1 MKTSQASLGRESDF
15 VVRQRNGSY
24 KLSRDFAEANGL
36 DPEISYKSKSDCV
49 SIVRALA
56 PGVKLKPL
64 KPQAVA
70 RMGPSFSNFWV
81 GFFATLTISTAVT
94 MSYFSEMINGS
105 LGLID
110 DHEYL
115 SFLGDDREIAW
126 NDVPLLLEGTEAGT
140 WGEGTRFRPMYF
152 LLRILQ
158 TKFFGLDGAMW
169 FGSRLVIFAITIA
182 LLGLAVWRLI
192 GHILDEKQISE
203 TAKLALQLATSI
215 WVIVLAASMAS
226 WSDIITRLGPSEI
239 YVALGFAIMVY
250 GLTHSELAR
259 APYFGWMLAILG
271 VILAITTKE
280 NGILLLAPLVT
291 IVLLQMRT
299 QIKLVWGL
307 LSLVVPLGVGLW
319 VLTGITL
326 GMSKAGG
333 DVYGEQRGLSG
344 LFVALVANPYFWIT
358 LLVGASAITL
368 EVIKV
373 GRTPRTEIAPGQL
386 AWIAALRRYPL
397 TVFAAL
403 TLIQI
408 VGESFFYQN
417 SLSQGVFSP
426 ARYGIGSELA
436 AVSIAMIA
444 TALAISFYEKRS
456 APNKL
461 TLRVAASALSVG
473 VVLGSLAP
481 IGRAATEFPALSQ
494 GTISYLSYQMSVM
507 EEAASYLIQF
517 EDAQVLL
524 LLDEPYDFE
533 RAMSLPLFL
542 ENLADRETLFFVQA
556 QIPKEL
562 EVDPLQEGLAS
573 RLKDISTDGS
583 MDRPWQI
590 SPIDQINSESEVLC
604 FFFGQEV
611 SLPSCTR
618 TIGIG

>member
-1 MKTSQASLGRESDF
+1 
-15 VVRQRNGSY
+15 
-24 KLSRDFAEANGL
+24 
-36 DPEISYKSKSDCV
+36 
-49 SIVRALA
+49 
-56 PGVKLKPL
+56 
-64 KPQAVA
+64 
-70 RMGPSFSNFWV
+70 
-81 GFFATLTISTAVT
+81 
-94 MSYFSEMINGS
+94 
-105 LGLID
+105 
-110 DHEYL
+110 
-115 SFLGDDREIAW
+115 
-126 NDVPLLLEGTEAGT
+126 
-140 WGEGTRFRPMYF
+140 
-152 LLRILQ
+152 
-158 TKFFGLDGAMW
+158 
-169 FGSRLVIFAITIA
+169 
-182 LLGLAVWRLI
+182 
-192 GHILDEKQISE
+192 
-203 TAKLALQLATSI
+203 
-215 WVIVLAASMAS
+215 
-226 WSDIITRLGPSEI
+226 
-239 YVALGFAIMVY
+239 
-250 GLTHSELAR
+250 
-259 APYFGWMLAILG
+259 
-271 VILAITTKE
+271 
-280 NGILLLAPLVT
+280 
-291 IVLLQMRT
+291 
-299 QIKLVWGL
+299 
-307 LSLVVPLGVGLW
+307 
-319 VLTGITL
+319 
-326 GMSKAGG
+326 MSKAGG